1 MNPLDP
7 TSKPSSVPQFEND
20 TDGPSV
26 ADGLRPNAPM
36 PPTGRLVAWALGAG
50 LLAGVASWLIGELA
64 RDTFRPPLYQQNV
77 MGHVLMK
84 ATFADQSS
92 ADFRNATLAFA
103 VLGGFMGGVLG
114 IAGGLAARRSTA
126 AGTKAAAVGV
136 VFGSLVGAICSLGLL
151 PVYFRALDVA
161 QEQLSRD
168 LVLPLMIHCG
178 IWAAC
183 GLAAGIVFG
192 LGLGVGMA
200 QVARSGIGG
209 LIGAALGACIYE
221 LTGAMVFA
229 DHMTTNP
236 LSLTWS
242 TRLLA
247 RLLVAT
253 LSAVMAAVFV
263 STAAGRTDGSIR
275 TP

>member
-126 AGTKAAAVGV
+126 AGTMAAAVGV

-168 LVLPLMIHCG
+168 LVLPLMIHSG

>member
-168 LVLPLMIHCG
+168 LVLPLMIHSG

-263 STAAGRTDGSIR
+263 STAGRTDGSIR

>member
-7 TSKPSSVPQFEND
+7 TSKPISAPQSEND
-20 TDGPSV
+20 TDGTGV
-26 ADGLRPNAPM
+26 ADGLRPNATM

-64 RDTFRPPLYQQNV
+64 RDTFRPPLYQHNI

-84 ATFADQSS
+84 ATFADQSA
-92 ADFRNATLAFA
+92 ADFRNATFAFA

-114 IAGGLAARRSTA
+114 IAGGLASRSTP

-136 VFGSLVGAICSLGLL
+136 VLGSLMGAICSLGLL

-168 LVLPLMIHCG
+168 LVLPLMIHTG

-183 GLAAGIVFG
+183 GLAAGIAFG

-221 LTGAMVFA
+221 ITGAMVFA
-229 DHMTTNP
+229 DDMTTNP

-263 STAAGRTDGSIR
+263 STAAGRTGGSIR

>member
-1 MNPLDP
+1 MNPLDR
-7 TSKPSSVPQFEND
+7 TSKPSSVPQLEND

-114 IAGGLAARRSTA
+114 IAGGLARRSTA

-168 LVLPLMIHCG
+168 LVLPLMIHSG

-183 GLAAGIVFG
+183 GLAAGIAFG

-221 LTGAMVFA
+221 ITGAMVFA
-229 DHMTTNP
+229 DHMTTSP

-263 STAAGRTDGSIR
+263 STAAGHTDGSIR